1 MVQGHVRDEG
11 ILLIEEFLFPFFTDP
26 RKPVPGSH
34 TKAAGVAAHMV
45 LLSYMREIEVTDE
58 IILVKTNQ
66 KPTVTYGDVTRH

>member
-1 MVQGHVRDEG
+1 
-11 ILLIEEFLFPFFTDP
+11 
-26 RKPVPGSH
+26 
-34 TKAAGVAAHMV
+34 MV